1 MEPLSDSF
9 IASVFKSDKFDP
21 CKTNLHKKQYNY
33 NQDMM
38 HKPNRTWFLLVVCIW
53 GYYVLGGMCPRASAW
68 GKSLGEHVWRGFVL
82 SLIGFYCKAHRIS
95 VNMCGQVFRDLVK
108 TIGKPLNSL
117 CDFGPE
123 IYASG

>member
-1 MEPLSDSF
+1 
-9 IASVFKSDKFDP
+9 
-21 CKTNLHKKQYNY
+21 
-33 NQDMM
+33 
-38 HKPNRTWFLLVVCIW
+38 
-53 GYYVLGGMCPRASAW
+53 MCPRVSAG
-68 GKSLGEHVWRGFVL
+68 GKSLGEHVWRGLVL
-82 SLIGFYCKAHRIS
+82 SLIGFYCKAHHIS